1 MTSKNLK
8 FKTTERSRAVAYV
21 AIKNSQKGFTVVEVL
36 VTSLI
41 FSIIAMSVS
50 AIFVQLIGLQRRAL
64 ATQKIQDNS
73 LFVLE
78 MMSRDIRVSKIAN
91 QESPNCDRTTL
102 TITHPIKGSIIYR
115 VNNGSVEKSENG
127 GAYLAVSTP
136 SVNFSRMNFC
146 VKGSAA
152 NDNQTPRVAILTTVE
167 NKTGKEILQINLQ
180 TSVSSRDV
188 LDEFSNP

>member
-1 MTSKNLK
+1 MIRKIN
-8 FKTTERSRAVAYV
+8 
-21 AIKNSQKGFTVVEVL
+21 NSEHGFTIVEVL

-50 AIFVQLIGLQRRAL
+50 AIFVQLVGLQRRAL
-64 ATQKIQDNS
+64 ATQKIQDNA

-91 QESPNCDRTTL
+91 QDSPNCDMATVTL
-102 TITHPIKGSIIYR
+102 THPSKGTLIYR

-127 GAYLAVSTP
+127 GSYFAISTP
-136 SVNFSRMNFC
+136 NVSFSRMNFC
-146 VKGSAA
+146 VKGSLI

-167 NKTGKEILQINLQ
+167 NRTGREIIKINLQ

-188 LDEFSNP
+188 LDEFSYP